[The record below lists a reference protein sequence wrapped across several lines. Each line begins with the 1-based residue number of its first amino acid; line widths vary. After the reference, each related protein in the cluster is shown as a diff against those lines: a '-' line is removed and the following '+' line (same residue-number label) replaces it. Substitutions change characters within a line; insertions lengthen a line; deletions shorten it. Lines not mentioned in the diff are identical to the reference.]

1 MSYDKEKFNR
11 FVEDVKKAIES
22 LTKNLTQESFL
33 IYHDD
38 ADGITSAAILKE
50 GLKKIGLEVRMICL
64 EKLYPQV
71 VQDLHAK
78 EGKTL
83 FYVDIAAAHA
93 EFLSEINKSR
103 NLTIILD
110 HHDAVPSKDPLI
122 YNLDPELYG
131 FSGER
136 DVSGAT
142 TTYLFA
148 KCLDRSNEKLAHL
161 AVIGSAEIPGNLSG
175 LNRIPLSDAIKQGKV
190 IVSKRGEK
198 ELYSVKVNGCT
209 FSHADLSKKLTI
221 LGSVGYYKGGPEIA
235 VRTCL
240 RGITPETL
248 DIIKELESK
257 RKQVNKKLLRKLRI
271 KGLKEAGHIQYFHA
285 EDEFKG
291 MGVKV
296 IGTFCSYLSYQ
307 KWIKQNKYLVGF
319 MNMQPQIPGY
329 GELKGDFVKVSVR
342 VPQLLK
348 QKIERNEAAPV
359 NVILI
364 EACKKLAG
372 FADGH
377 TVAASGIVPKGN
389 ELRLINEMNKEIAK
403 RKNTGRKGT
412 LEYFLKTT

>member
-1 MSYDKEKFNR
+1 MSYDKEKFDK
-11 FVEDVKKAIES
+11 FMEDIKKAIRS
-22 LTKNLTQESFL
+22 LKENLVQETFL

-50 GLKKIGLEVRMICL
+50 SLKNIDLKVRMICL

-78 EGKTL
+78 KGRNF

-110 HHDAVPSKDPLI
+110 HHDAAPSKDPLI

-148 KCLDRSNEKLAHL
+148 KCLDQSIEKLSHL
-161 AVIGSAEIPGNLSG
+161 AVIGSAEIPGNISG
-175 LNRIPLSDAIKQGKV
+175 LNRIPLNDAIKQGNV
-190 IVSKRGEK
+190 AVSKRGER
-198 ELYSVKVNGCT
+198 ELYSIKLNDGT
-209 FSHADLSKKLTI
+209 FSHTDLSKKLTI
-221 LGSVGYYKGGPEIA
+221 LGSVGYYTGGPEIA
-235 VRTCL
+235 VKTCL
-240 RGITPETL
+240 HGITSETL
-248 DIIKELESK
+248 SIIKELENR
-257 RKQVNKKLLRKLRI
+257 RKQANKRLLSKLRV
-271 KGLKEAGHIQYFHA
+271 KGLKEIGDIQYFHA

-307 KWIKQNKYLVGF
+307 KWIKQDKYLVGF
-319 MNMQPQIPGY
+319 MNMQSQIPGY

-348 QKIERNEAAPV
+348 QKIERNDAPPV
-359 NVILI
+359 NIILI
-364 EACKKLAG
+364 EACKKLSG

-377 TVAASGIVPKGN
+377 TVAASGVIPRGN
-389 ELRLINEMNKEIAK
+389 ELKLINEMNKEIIK
-403 RKNTGRKGT
+403 RKNVSRKGT
-412 LEYFLKTT
+412 LEFFFKTK